1 MKVINITKD
10 TLIAENLFIAE
21 TLLKRTVGLLG
32 RKEFKKGEALLIKP
46 CQQIHTFFMR
56 FSIDLLFLDKRN
68 WIVKTIKNFPPW
80 RISGIYPKAKSC
92 LELPSGIIESTFTQ
106 EGDEIFFSS

>member
-10 TLIAENLFIAE
+10 TLIAEDLSIAE
-21 TLLKRTVGLLG
+21 TLPKRTVGLLG

-56 FSIDLLFLDKRN
+56 FPIDILFLDRKNR
-68 WIVKTIKNFPPW
+68 IIKAIKNFSPW
-80 RISGIYPKAKSC
+80 RISGIYLKAKSC
-92 LELPSGIIESTFTQ
+92 LELPSGAIESTFTQ
-106 EGDEIFFSS
+106 ERDEILISS